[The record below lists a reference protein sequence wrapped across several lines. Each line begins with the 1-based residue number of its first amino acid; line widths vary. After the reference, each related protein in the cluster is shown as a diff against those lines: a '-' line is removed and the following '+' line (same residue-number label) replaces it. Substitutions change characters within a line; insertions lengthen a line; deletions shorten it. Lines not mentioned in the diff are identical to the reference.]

1 MDIGRALRNTTKGQL
16 KYDRYWI
23 EEGRTKEILDSIS
36 HYSSNISLNISP
48 KILSSVT
55 NNIAEEEK
63 RENEEEEG
71 KIYEKPNV
79 VNTPKSASDVADS
92 YFYEIQLE
100 TELPIIEYEGERL
113 KSIQD
118 IFNTKKS
125 EYDNYSKEIDQQIE
139 QEYQL
144 LRRKNDLDAKRRA
157 ANLQKIEEAVLQE
170 AREKW
175 LLQREHYQSH
185 VKKLSAKVQEAELK
199 QKKIEEELKKRVKE
213 QQELKFQLTNCEKE
227 AESLV
232 TKAIEKLQSCEQ
244 AKYLRI
250 PSNDR
255 INHMKKVIS
264 DIKNVSNQ
272 SETKDLTI
280 DDISNANNLV
290 KGIYETLQ
298 DITNDIEFAKIRAV
312 QELERQAKVSQKED
326 IANQNENSH
335 ISNGICSSM
344 DESVSKNE
352 ATEILTVSDSQKK
365 IHAET
370 SAKNKMNTEAK
381 LMLAKF
387 IAPDAAEDYYRI
399 MENLELTDKKIKTF
413 TNDAQNKKYCFE
425 LRKAITLPINA
436 VSSFSGSHVKDKIN
450 RILSILRSK
459 SSVENSKSVAYSFCV
474 YLVAK
479 QFVEQADRQ
488 ISAQHSTAFP
498 TALAIV
504 GVWMQKPDVGS
515 LILGHLYSSCPYLV
529 PYYPPREK
537 DQSDKDYYKK
547 LGYRFDRDG
556 NMEEKYKFLNR
567 MSGYMRLYAAI
578 IQSPLPPNSKS
589 SHPHGIEWGWK
600 WLSRTL
606 NMEPRADIT
615 ATIIFDFLDV
625 TGHALQMIYKKQFKK
640 MLHILCKDYFQKI
653 KKVTP

>member
-1 MDIGRALRNTTKGQL
+1 MDVGRALRNTSKGQL

-23 EEGRTKEILDSIS
+23 EEGRTKEILDGIS
-36 HYSSNISLNISP
+36 HYSSNIAINISP
-48 KILSSVT
+48 KILSS
-55 NNIAEEEK
+55 IASDIAKGEK

-71 KIYEKPNV
+71 KIYEKPN

-118 IFNTKKS
+118 IFNIKKS
-125 EYDNYSKEIDQQIE
+125 EYDNYSKEVDQQIE

-157 ANLQKIEEAVLQE
+157 AILQKIEEAVLQE

-232 TKAIEKLQSCEQ
+232 SKAIEKLQSCEQ
-244 AKYLRI
+244 SKYLRI

-264 DIKNVSNQ
+264 DIKNLSDE

-280 DDISNANNLV
+280 DDILNANILV

-312 QELERQAKVSQKED
+312 QEQEEQAKVSQET
-326 IANQNENSH
+326 ATQNENSE

-344 DESVSKNE
+344 DETVSKSE
-352 ATEILTVSDSQKK
+352 TAEVLTVSGSQKK
-365 IHAET
+365 INAEMP
-370 SAKNKMNTEAK
+370 AKNKINTEAK
-381 LMLAKF
+381 IILAKF
-387 IAPDAAEDYYRI
+387 IASDAAEDYHRI
-399 MENLELTDKKIKTF
+399 MENLELTDKKVKAF
-413 TNDAQNKKYCFE
+413 ANDAQNKKYCFE

-459 SSVENSKSVAYSFCV
+459 SSTENSKSVAYSFCV

-504 GVWMQKPDVGS
+504 GVWMQKPDVGL

-529 PYYPPREK
+529 PYYPSREK
-537 DQSDKDYYKK
+537 DQSDKDYYK
-547 LGYRFDRDG
+547 
-556 NMEEKYKFLNR
+556 FLIVVAFPF
-567 MSGYMRLYAAI
+567 MDPWAYIL
-578 IQSPLPPNSKS
+578 
-589 SHPHGIEWGWK
+589 
-600 WLSRTL
+600 
-606 NMEPRADIT
+606 
-615 ATIIFDFLDV
+615 
-625 TGHALQMIYKKQFKK
+625 TG
-640 MLHILCKDYFQKI
+640 
-653 KKVTP
+653 